1 MQMAPW
7 FAFME
12 RSADEGNF
20 PLVIDSL
27 KTADYVS
34 LYAPI

>member
-1 MQMAPW
+1 MELC
-7 FAFME
+7 FALIE

-20 PLVIDSL
+20 PLAIDGL

-34 LYAPI
+34 LYASI

>member
-1 MQMAPW
+1 MELY
-7 FAFME
+7 FALIE

-34 LYAPI
+34 LYASI